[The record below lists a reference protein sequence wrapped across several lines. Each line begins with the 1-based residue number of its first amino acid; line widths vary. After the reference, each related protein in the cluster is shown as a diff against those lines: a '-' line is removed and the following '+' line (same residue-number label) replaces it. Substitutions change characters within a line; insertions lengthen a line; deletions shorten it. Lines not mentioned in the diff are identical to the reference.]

1 MCKNSNCYDNLTD
14 KEKLNVVGCVVDKL
28 VKVTDE
34 CFKLSEEEKSIIAQY
49 AMRGVTKVFDNRYKV
64 IHNRLYINKQL

>member
-34 CFKLSEEEKSIIAQY
+34 CIKLSEEEKSIIAQY

>member
-1 MCKNSNCYDNLTD
+1 ML
-14 KEKLNVVGCVVDKL
+14 VDKL

-49 AMRGVTKVFDNRYKV
+49 AMHGVTKVFDNRYKV
-64 IHNRLYINKQL
+64 IHNRVYINKQL

>member
-1 MCKNSNCYDNLTD
+1 MCKNCYDQLSD
-14 KEKLNVVGCVVDKL
+14 KEKLNVIGCVVDKL
-28 VKVTDE
+28 VNVTDE

>member
-1 MCKNSNCYDNLTD
+1 MCKNCYDNLTD

>member
-1 MCKNSNCYDNLTD
+1 MHNNYDQLTD
-14 KEKLNVVGCVVDKL
+14 KEKLNIISCVVDKL
-28 VKVTDE
+28 VNVTNE

-64 IHNRLYINKQL
+64 IHNRVYINKQL

>member
-1 MCKNSNCYDNLTD
+1 MCNNCYDQLSD
-14 KEKLNVVGCVVDKL
+14 KEKLNVIGCVVDKL

-34 CFKLSEEEKSIIAQY
+34 CFKLSDEERSIIAHY